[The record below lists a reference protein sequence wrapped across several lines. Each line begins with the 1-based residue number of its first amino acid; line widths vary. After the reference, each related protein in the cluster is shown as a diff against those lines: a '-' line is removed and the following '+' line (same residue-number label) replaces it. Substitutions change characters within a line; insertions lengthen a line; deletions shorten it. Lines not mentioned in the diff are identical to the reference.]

1 MVDMKATNLKLKQRA
16 KNLLRAIGGADCPAD
31 DNELDDL
38 LARCGGKLKLAA
50 AAITLKQSV
59 PDAQASLDRNG
70 GILAKVIEEAKAN
83 KAVTQNGSVE
93 DTGFVLCVDGGGS
106 KTTAVLLSAKGQT
119 GIGKAGPSNLF
130 V

>member
-1 MVDMKATNLKLKQRA
+1 MKATNLKLKQRA
-16 KNLLRAIGGADCPAD
+16 KNLLRAIGGADCPAED
-31 DNELDDL
+31 GELEDL

-50 AAITLKQSV
+50 AAIVLKQSV

-70 GILAKVIEEAKAN
+70 GVLAKVIEEAKAS
-83 KAVTQNGSVE
+83 KAVTQNGSLE
-93 DTGFVLCVDGGGS
+93 DTAFVLCIDGGGS
-106 KTTAVLLSAKGQT
+106 KTTAVLLGANGRI